1 MRCVHAVL
9 LAAFSLDA
17 PAAWAET
24 SWTERKC
31 QLYADATAAALSWTD
46 PAGLSEEF
54 LGHHAAFLASGCMR
68 PHDVCP
74 RSPEEVALAD
84 LLLTM
89 SMSEGM
95 ASTFVPFACSEGE
108 PP

>member
-1 MRCVHAVL
+1 MRL
-9 LAAFSLDA
+9 LAAFLLAALSLGA
-17 PAAWAET
+17 PAARAET
-24 SWTERKC
+24 TWTERKC
-31 QLYADATAAALSWTD
+31 ELYADATAAALSWTD

-54 LGHHAAFLASGCMR
+54 LARHAAFLASGCTA

-74 RSPEEVALAD
+74 RSAEEVALAD

-95 ASTFVPFACSEGE
+95 ASTFVPFACPEAGS
-108 PP
+108 P